1 MAIIRKKKPV
11 TLPEIRPN
19 AGIERKYSN
28 ALVSLVR
35 EIQSDVNQ
43 TLVAEFR
50 KQAKQEKLAMDGISD
65 WVAHVIDYL
74 SIRWQKKL
82 DDLAPQIAS
91 MFVNRTVSNYE
102 TLMKTYMRRAGFT
115 VRFQVTPFQRESLQ
129 AVIGNNV
136 GLIKSI
142 ASQHLERVQVQV
154 WQCVTQGYDLSTL
167 SKNLKKDYGITKRRA
182 EFIARDQAN
191 KAHATIERAKR
202 QELGITKAI
211 WLHSHAGKK
220 PRPSHLAAN
229 GKEFDVSKG
238 MYLDGEWVQP
248 GELINCRCGSKSI
261 IEGIDL

>member
-115 VRFQVTPFQRESLQ
+115 VRFQITPFQRESLQ

-202 QELGITKAI
+202 QELGIAKAI
-211 WLHSHAGKK
+211 WLHSHAGKT
-220 PRPSHLAAN
+220 PRPSHLAAD
-229 GKEFDVSKG
+229 KEEFEVSKG

-248 GELINCRCGSKSI
+248 GEKPGCRCGSRSI
-261 IEGIDL
+261 IEGIDV

>member
-43 TLVAEFR
+43 TLVEEFR

-74 SIRWQKKL
+74 SSRWQKKL

-91 MFVNRTVSNYE
+91 LFVNRTVSNYE

-211 WLHSHAGKK
+211 WLHSHAGKT
-220 PRPSHLAAN
+220 PRLSHLAAD
-229 GKEFDVSKG
+229 KEEFEVSKG

-248 GELINCRCGSKSI
+248 GEKPGCRCGSRSI

>member
-19 AGIERKYSN
+19 AGIERKY
-28 ALVSLVR
+28 
-35 EIQSDVNQ
+35 Q

-167 SKNLKKDYGITKRRA
+167 SKNLKKDYGITKR
-182 EFIARDQAN
+182 
-191 KAHATIERAKR
+191 
-202 QELGITKAI
+202 
-211 WLHSHAGKK
+211 
-220 PRPSHLAAN
+220 
-229 GKEFDVSKG
+229 
-238 MYLDGEWVQP
+238 
-248 GELINCRCGSKSI
+248 
-261 IEGIDL
+261 

>member
-11 TLPEIRPN
+11 TLPEIWPN

-35 EIQSDVNQ
+35 EIQADVNQ
-43 TLVAEFR
+43 TLVEEFR

-74 SIRWQKKL
+74 SSRWQKKL

-91 MFVNRTVSNYE
+91 LFVNRTVSNYE

-115 VRFQVTPFQRESLQ
+115 VRFQVTSFQRDALQ
-129 AVIGNNV
+129 AVIENNV
-136 GLIKSI
+136 GLIKDI
-142 ASQHLERVQVQV
+142 ADQYLRHIQGHV

-167 SKNLKKDYGITKRRA
+167 SKNLNKEYGIEKRRA

-211 WLHSHAGKK
+211 WLHSHAGKT
-220 PRPSHLAAN
+220 PRPSHRAADK
-229 GKEFDVSKG
+229 KEFDVSKG

-248 GELINCRCGSKSI
+248 GELINCRCGSRSI